1 MQQMIRIVTAAVL
14 MAVACTPSA
23 FADDD
28 AIARAL
34 ESDARTDVDRERD
47 ARSKP
52 EVILGLLDLNE
63 GQTAADILGGGG
75 YYAVLMVGIVG
86 ADGQVILHNNT
97 PYSKFTEKKNNER
110 YGDGQVP
117 AITLLKSD
125 VDDLQFASDSLDAA
139 LMVMSYHD
147 LYFVSEERGW
157 ARTDMPLFLSQLNDA
172 LKPGGR
178 LVIVYHAAVDG
189 SGSSAAQDIHR
200 IDEAFVRQVI
210 ESNGFRF
217 VTSSDALRNPEDDRS
232 KMVFDPSIRGKT
244 DRFVLLFER
253 E

>member
-1 MQQMIRIVTAAVL
+1 MKKMIRIVTAAIL
-14 MAVACTPSA
+14 MAVACAPPV
-23 FADDD
+23 FADDG
-28 AIARAL
+28 AISRAL
-34 ESDARTDVDRERD
+34 ASDARTDADRERD

-52 EVILGLLDLNE
+52 EVILDLLNLDE
-63 GQTAADILGGGG
+63 GQSAADILGGGG
-75 YYAVLMVGIVG
+75 YYAVLMAGIVG
-86 ADGQVILHNNT
+86 ADGEVILHNNT
-97 PYSKFTEKKNNER
+97 PYSKFSEKKNNER

-117 AITLLKSD
+117 AITLLKSEA
-125 VDDLQFASDSLDAA
+125 DDLQFAPGSLDAA

-147 LYFVSEERGW
+147 LHFVSEERGW
-157 ARTDMPLFLSQLNDA
+157 VRTDMPLFLSQLHAA

-178 LVIVYHAAVDG
+178 LVIVDHAAVDG

-200 IDEAFVRQVI
+200 IDEAFVRQEI

-217 VTSSDALRNPEDDRS
+217 VTSSDALRNPGDDRS

-244 DRFVLLFER
+244 DRFILLFER